1 MSQTARQ
8 AFRYSSVPGAQVF
21 GLCFS
26 ADYCK
31 WCRDFTP
38 KLTELYPHLL
48 ERGVEIVLVGS
59 DKTQE
64 AHDAYRSQQP
74 RPAGR
79 FDDDIR
85 IELRDEFYVNP
96 IPTLI
101 FVGQE
106 GNVVNRD
113 GCSLVDIAAINENNR
128 QTVEWVASQV
138 GVGSPF
144 RYDSDNSD
152 F

>member
-1 MSQTARQ
+1 MSQTAKE
-8 AFRYSSVPGAQVF
+8 AFRYSSIPDA
-21 GLCFS
+21 
-26 ADYCK
+26 
-31 WCRDFTP
+31 
-38 KLTELYPHLL
+38 
-48 ERGVEIVLVGS
+48 
-59 DKTQE
+59 QE
-64 AHDAYRSQQP
+64 AHDAYQSQQP
-74 RPAGR
+74 WPAVR

-85 IELRDEFYVNP
+85 IELRDEFYVKT

-101 FVGQE
+101 FVDQE

-113 GCSLVDIAAINENNR
+113 GRSLVNIAAINENNH

-144 RYDSDNSD
+144 RYDSGNSD

>member
-1 MSQTARQ
+1 M
-8 AFRYSSVPGAQVF
+8 
-21 GLCFS
+21 
-26 ADYCK
+26 
-31 WCRDFTP
+31 
-38 KLTELYPHLL
+38 
-48 ERGVEIVLVGS
+48 GS

-74 RPAGR
+74 WPSVR

-85 IELRDEFYVNP
+85 IELRDEFYVKT

-101 FVGQE
+101 FVDKE
-106 GNVVNRD
+106 GNVVNRE
-113 GCSLVDIAAINENNR
+113 GRSLVDIAAINENNH

-138 GVGSPF
+138 GVDSPF
-144 RYDSDNSD
+144 RYNSDNSD